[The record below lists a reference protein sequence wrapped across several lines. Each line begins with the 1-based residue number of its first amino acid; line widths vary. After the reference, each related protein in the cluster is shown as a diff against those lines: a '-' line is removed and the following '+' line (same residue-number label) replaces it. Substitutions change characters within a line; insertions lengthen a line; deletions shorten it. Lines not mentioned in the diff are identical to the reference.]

1 MVKIYVEHGPCFIC
15 FLKYHL
21 ALMKSIANDLWVL
34 GEDEYGVEILNPL
47 RCESMYSCTISS
59 QLPEISKP
67 FMYSVYDAVRF

>member
-1 MVKIYVEHGPCFIC
+1 
-15 FLKYHL
+15 
-21 ALMKSIANDLWVL
+21 MKSIANDLWVL

-47 RCESMYSCTISS
+47 RCESMYSSTISS